1 MKIKD
6 IIGKY
11 LPFAWW
17 VLLAIFSIAGIV
29 AGAKV
34 GGFFGIS
41 TIVVSIISIISI
53 IIYAWQSVAEWI
65 DKDNH

>member
-6 IIGKY
+6 IIGRY

-41 TIVVSIISIISI
+41 TIVVSIISIF
-53 IIYAWQSVAEWI
+53 IYAWQSVAEWI

>member
-1 MKIKD
+1 MEKARD

-17 VLLAIFSIAGIV
+17 VLLALFSICGIV

-41 TIVVSIISIISI
+41 TIVVSIISII
-53 IIYAWQSVAEWI
+53 IYAWQSVAEWI

>member
-6 IIGKY
+6 IIGRY

-17 VLLAIFSIAGIV
+17 VLLAVFSIAGIV

-41 TIVVSIISIISI
+41 TIVVSIISII
-53 IIYAWQSVAEWI
+53 IYAWQGVAEWI
-65 DKDNH
+65 DKDNY